1 MKFLDNIRKEAVIF
15 LKQCW
20 FLVLL
25 LILALLA
32 YPAARKSEFWVWTSL
47 SYVTSFIFYV
57 LTIYLPQRRNQRNI
71 HRVVVPYLQ
80 TIINDIR
87 GIFYAFLAA
96 SREKCD
102 LARLTEQDIEK
113 VFKVIHPQDKSTK
126 LEFLGFTTWAHYLES
141 QKVRVRRSAD
151 RILGHGSYLDTD
163 FIHQLES
170 LHNSALFEI
179 LDAIKDRPLDHDN
192 FSFMA
197 DAYMA
202 SYRQADELEA
212 YLKRYRGEI

>member
-1 MKFLDNIRKEAVIF
+1 MKLFDNILKETAIF

-25 LILALLA
+25 LILALLS
-32 YPAARKSEFWVWTSL
+32 YPAARKSEFWLWTSL

-71 HRVVVPYLQ
+71 HRIVVPYLQ

-102 LARLTEQDIEK
+102 LAQLKEGDIEK
-113 VFKVIHPQDKSTK
+113 VFKVIHPKDKSTR
-126 LEFLGFTTWAHYLES
+126 LEFLGFVSWAQYLEN
-141 QKVRVRRSAD
+141 QKVRIRRAAD
-151 RILGHGSYLDTD
+151 RILGHGSYLDT
-163 FIHQLES
+163 
-170 LHNSALFEI
+170 
-179 LDAIKDRPLDHDN
+179 
-192 FSFMA
+192 
-197 DAYMA
+197 
-202 SYRQADELEA
+202 
-212 YLKRYRGEI
+212 